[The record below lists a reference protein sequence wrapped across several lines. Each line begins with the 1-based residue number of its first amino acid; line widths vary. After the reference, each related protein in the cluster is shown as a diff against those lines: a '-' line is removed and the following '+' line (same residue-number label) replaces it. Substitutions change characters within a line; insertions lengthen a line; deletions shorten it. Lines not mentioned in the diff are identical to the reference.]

1 LPALAI
7 YSLYGATKGT
17 FEEVFRKPIQQMAVS
32 IGDTIDRNLFER
44 YGEVQAFG
52 LNAAAANPEY
62 WRIWRILR
70 C

>member
-1 LPALAI
+1 
-7 YSLYGATKGT
+7 
-17 FEEVFRKPIQQMAVS
+17 MAVS

-44 YGEVQAFG
+44 YDDVQAFG